1 MIKGKLFPE
10 PASTFDLFYFFIMT
24 NKTHKSGQRA
34 LDPFFKEIIRQ
45 LNVVMFTEQLE
56 LSGADGIKS
65 DLHICH
71 LRSFTS

>member
-1 MIKGKLFPE
+1 
-10 PASTFDLFYFFIMT
+10 MT